1 MSGSS
6 GSESLTSQ
14 ALRFSPTPS
23 SRVCRAS
30 SQNWEEEGAKALAW
44 KRLGR
49 FYKLVLMEGS
59 VSILLGCVGI
69 TSASRTVSF
78 CFSIGHVARH
88 APSRKTKTYGMIA
101 ESHHKLIYRTYLYRD
116 AFALAGRN
124 SGG

>member
-30 SQNWEEEGAKALAW
+30 SQNWEEGANALAC
-44 KRLGR
+44 KHLGR

-78 CFSIGHVARH
+78 CFSFGHVARY
-88 APSRKTKTYGMIA
+88 APSRKAKTYGTIA

-116 AFALAGRN
+116 AFALSGRK